1 MESPKCYQTER
12 SALGSGWAILV
23 SGPLPIL
30 SLHKRLHGRR
40 ANTSGKGFIIKSSSS
55 AHCKLQVCILF
66 LNLSAVNI
74 KVKHQFPS
82 RRKSAIKICSPYLL
96 HQLEG
101 IENQPSVTYF
111 PGDAYQTAAD
121 LLNLGPPLGAEEH
134 IFNAGLTADNP
145 PMWSASPSNTALPT
159 PPAKQAFLESRH
171 DWHS

>member
-121 LLNLGPPLGAEEH
+121 F
-134 IFNAGLTADNP
+134 FNAGLTADNP

-159 PPAKQAFLESRH
+159 PPAKQAFLVKANPEVIRQAA
-171 DWHS
+171 